1 MGNIVDPIEELKQ
14 QSVPDSHFRDV
25 EFVSRVRQHIEAED
39 EQHTS
44 RSGFRS
50 FKRKTV
56 MSIVISSVLLIS
68 FTAYAATGHVQIFN
82 SKGDVVLQTANP
94 TPGLPAKLSNLL
106 EEYRTRVKSMLKP
119 GELAA
124 YYIKD
129 DYINKDNGYDTTNQI
144 KFEYQPIAYR
154 SYEDFQK
161 ELVRAEAPSLELPGY
176 LPKGV
181 NFSYGQVFPYGPA
194 PSGEKDRVKYL
205 ELEQRL
211 KDQAILSSSGDKLF
225 VEKLEWSK
233 AFNSFMYL
241 SDGKSDTAVTIM
253 MGYGKG
259 GSIFKYPNASSEKIQ
274 LKHIEAIYIHDE
286 SDGDKISWYDSKR
299 NTVYSIMVNVQ
310 GLMTKKDLM
319 AMAESMII
327 D

>member
-1 MGNIVDPIEELKQ
+1 MGNIVDPIEELRQ
-14 QSVPDSHFRDV
+14 HSVPDDHFRDV
-25 EFVSRVRQHIEAED
+25 EFVSRVRQHIED
-39 EQHTS
+39 EQHKS

-56 MSIVISSVLLIS
+56 LSIMISSVLLVS
-68 FTAYAATGHVQIFN
+68 FTAYAATGHIQIFN
-82 SKGDVVLQTANP
+82 SKGEIVLKTTDP
-94 TPGLPAKLSNLL
+94 SSSVLPAKLSNLL

-129 DYINKDNGYDTTNQI
+129 DYINKDNGYDTANPI

-154 SYEDFQK
+154 SYDDFQK
-161 ELVRAEAPSLELPGY
+161 ERVRTSAPILQVPGY

-181 NFSYGQVFPYGPA
+181 KFAYGQVFPYGPA
-194 PSGEKDRVKYL
+194 PSGENDRVKYV

-211 KDQAILSSSGDKLF
+211 MNEANTSSSGEKLF
-225 VEKLEWSK
+225 VEKLKWSK
-233 AFNSFMYL
+233 AFNSIVYL
-241 SDGKSDTAVTIM
+241 SDGKSDTAVSIM
-253 MGYGKG
+253 AAYGQGASLTK
-259 GSIFKYPNASSEKIQ
+259 SLDASSEKIQ
-274 LKHIEAIYIHDE
+274 LKHVEAIYLQDE
-286 SDGDKISWYDSKR
+286 AVGDRISWYDSKQ
-299 NTVYSIMVNVQ
+299 NVIYTIMVNVK
-310 GLMTKKDLM
+310 GLMTKNDLQ

>member
-25 EFVSRVRQHIEAED
+25 EFVSKVRQHIED
-39 EQHTS
+39 EQYKS

-50 FKRKTV
+50 FKRKAV
-56 MSIVISSVLLIS
+56 MSIMISSVLLVS

-82 SKGDVVLQTANP
+82 TKGDIVLKTAEP
-94 TPGLPAKLSNLL
+94 SSGLPVKLSNLL

-129 DYINKDNGYDTTNQI
+129 DYINKDNGYDTVNHI

-161 ELVRAEAPSLELPGY
+161 ELVRTSAPSMELPGY

-181 NFSYGQVFPYGPA
+181 KFSYGQVFPFGPA
-194 PSGEKDRVKYL
+194 PSGEKDRVKYV

-211 KDQAILSSSGDKLF
+211 KNQAVLSSSEKKLF
-225 VEKLEWSK
+225 VEKLKWSK
-233 AFNSFMYL
+233 AFNSIMYL

-253 MGYGKG
+253 TSHGKG
-259 GSIFKYPNASSEKIQ
+259 GSVTKYPNASSEKIQ
-274 LKHIEAIYIHDE
+274 LKHMETIYIHDE

>member
-14 QSVPDSHFRDV
+14 HSVPDSHFRDV
-25 EFVSRVRQHIEAED
+25 EFVSRVRQHMED
-39 EQHTS
+39 EQDKR

-56 MSIVISSVLLIS
+56 MSIMISSVLLVS

-82 SKGDVVLQTANP
+82 SKGEIVLKTADP
-94 TPGLPAKLSNLL
+94 SSGLPAKLSNLL

-161 ELVRAEAPSLELPGY
+161 ELVRTTAPSLELPGY

-181 NFSYGQVFPYGPA
+181 KFSYGQVFPFGPA

-205 ELEQRL
+205 EIEQRL
-211 KDQAILSSSGDKLF
+211 KNQAILSSSEKKLF
-225 VEKLEWSK
+225 VEKLKWSK
-233 AFNSFMYL
+233 AFNSFIYL
-241 SDGKSDTAVTIM
+241 SDGKSDSAVTIM
-253 MGYGKG
+253 TSHGKG
-259 GSIFKYPNASSEKIQ
+259 GSIFKYPSASSEKIQ
-274 LKHIEAIYIHDE
+274 LKYVEAIYIHDE

-310 GLMTKKDLM
+310 GLMTKKELM

>member
-1 MGNIVDPIEELKQ
+1 MGNIVDPIEELRQ
-14 QSVPDSHFRDV
+14 HSVPDDHFRDV
-25 EFVSRVRQHIEAED
+25 EFVSRVRQHIED
-39 EQHTS
+39 EQHKS

-56 MSIVISSVLLIS
+56 LSIMISSVLLVS
-68 FTAYAATGHVQIFN
+68 FTAYAATGHIQIFN
-82 SKGDVVLQTANP
+82 SKGEIVLKTTDP
-94 TPGLPAKLSNLL
+94 SSSGLPAKLSNLL

-129 DYINKDNGYDTTNQI
+129 DYINKGNGYDTANPI

-154 SYEDFQK
+154 SYDDFQK
-161 ELVRAEAPSLELPGY
+161 ERVRTSAPILQVPGY

-181 NFSYGQVFPYGPA
+181 KFAYGQVFPYGPA
-194 PSGEKDRVKYL
+194 PSGEKDRVKYV

-211 KDQAILSSSGDKLF
+211 MNEANTSSSGEKLF
-225 VEKLEWSK
+225 VEKLNWSK
-233 AFNSFMYL
+233 AFNSFLYL
-241 SDGKSDTAVTIM
+241 SHGNNSTAVTITA
-253 MGYGKG
+253 GYGQG
-259 GSIFKYPNASSEKIQ
+259 ASLPKSPDATSEKIR
-274 LKHIEAIYIHDE
+274 LKHVEAIYLHENGEDW
-286 SDGDKISWYDSKR
+286 ISWYDGNRSI
-299 NTVYSIMVNVQ
+299 VYTIMVNVQ
-310 GLMTKKDLM
+310 GLMTKNDLK